1 MLSQIRA
8 QLELH
13 YCFQIQTIRKRF
25 VTPFLLKWRFFWILM
40 GIGDDLVE
48 LKSKELSITCSEE
61 ERKLLEHIRS
71 LSFGEIMIFIQA
83 GKPIRIEVIKKSI
96 KL

>member
-1 MLSQIRA
+1 MGEDS
-8 QLELH
+8 LES
-13 YCFQIQTIRKRF
+13 KN
-25 VTPFLLKWRFFWILM
+25 
-40 GIGDDLVE
+40 
-48 LKSKELSITCSEE
+48 KELSIMCSEE
-61 ERKLLEHIRS
+61 EKKLLEHIRS